1 MHQIKKFVKTET
13 VLCIFSLLAL
23 ISLFLVPP
31 DAAYLDYIR
40 FSTLAFILPHGRYG
54 GFQEN
59 GLFAVSHSLSSAT

>member
-31 DAAYLDYIR
+31 DAAYLDYIDFR
-40 FSTLAFILPHGRYG
+40 TLAILFFIMAVMA

-59 GLFAVSHSLSSAT
+59 GLFAVIAQSIL